1 MTSRSTRTIQLHSED
16 STRIIWI
23 RKWAYILYY
32 LLHKLRVF
40 YSYMSV
46 RYDKW
51 NPISGARREHIPY
64 GLNESK
70 KLTFY
75 KRSKCVFIH
84 IFFRFRYSFIRE
96 ICLFQLVPAT
106 FYVARLVIHFVIL
119 RSFFNSSFDG
129 WMSILFL
136 ISRER
141 FPFIYSVYLNVSEQR
156 FGAGRCPGECR
167 PV

>member
-1 MTSRSTRTIQLHSED
+1 MRWRHVAPAQSSSIRKILLALYGLESELTFYIIYYINYVFFIPTCQCGMTSEIRSREQ
-16 STRIIWI
+16 
-23 RKWAYILYY
+23 
-32 LLHKLRVF
+32 
-40 YSYMSV
+40 
-46 RYDKW
+46 DK
-51 NPISGARREHIPY
+51 NNIPY

-156 FGAGRCPGECR
+156 FGAGRCPGGM
-167 PV
+167 